1 MNLGST
7 FFILISGISAGVILF
22 QSFVVASSIFK
33 VLPEDNAGI
42 LLRNLFPK
50 FFLFLA
56 ALSLTGLAIGLV
68 YSLEFFPLIFMQ
80 LVNFIFFVI
89 CYSFNSIIFIAQL
102 LKLSPLYPSK
112 VSMRPKFYANIFR
125 INACLFVGVIVF
137 R

>member
-50 FFLFLA
+50 FFQFLA
-56 ALSLTGLAIGLV
+56 ALALSALVIGLV
-68 YSLEFFPLIFMQ
+68 YGLEFFPLVFMQ
-80 LVNFIFFVI
+80 LVNFIFFVV
-89 CYSFNSIIFIAQL
+89 CYSLIPATNRARDEDNKKRFGILHTVSVLLTLFALIIN
-102 LKLSPLYPSK
+102 LSL
-112 VSMRPKFYANIFR
+112 
-125 INACLFVGVIVF
+125 VF
-137 R
+137 LI

>member
-56 ALSLTGLAIGLV
+56 ALALAALAIGLV
-68 YSLEFFPLIFMQ
+68 YGLEFFPLVFMQ
-80 LVNFIFFVI
+80 LVNFIFFVV
-89 CYSFNSIIFIAQL
+89 CYSLIPATNRARDEDNKKRFGILHTVSVLLTLLALIIN
-102 LKLSPLYPSK
+102 LSL
-112 VSMRPKFYANIFR
+112 
-125 INACLFVGVIVF
+125 VF
-137 R
+137 LI

>member
-50 FFLFLA
+50 FFQFLA
-56 ALSLTGLAIGLV
+56 ALALAALTIGLV
-68 YSLEFFPLIFMQ
+68 NGLEFFPLVFMQ
-80 LVNFIFFVI
+80 LANFIFFVV
-89 CYSFNSIIFIAQL
+89 CYSLIPATNRARDEDNKKRFGILHTVSVLLTLLALIIN
-102 LKLSPLYPSK
+102 LSL
-112 VSMRPKFYANIFR
+112 
-125 INACLFVGVIVF
+125 VF
-137 R
+137 LI

>member
-56 ALSLTGLAIGLV
+56 ALALAALATGLI
-68 YSLEFFPLIFMQ
+68 YRLEFFPLVFMQ

-89 CYSFNSIIFIAQL
+89 CYSLIPATNKARDEDNKKTFGMLHTVSVLLTLLALIIN
-102 LKLSPLYPSK
+102 LSL
-112 VSMRPKFYANIFR
+112 
-125 INACLFVGVIVF
+125 VF
-137 R
+137 LI

>member
-56 ALSLTGLAIGLV
+56 ALALAALATGLI
-68 YSLEFFPLIFMQ
+68 YRLEFFPLVFMQ
-80 LVNFIFFVI
+80 FVNFIFFVI
-89 CYSFNSIIFIAQL
+89 CYSLIPATNKARDEDNKKTFGMLHTVSVLLTLLALIIN
-102 LKLSPLYPSK
+102 LSL
-112 VSMRPKFYANIFR
+112 
-125 INACLFVGVIVF
+125 VF
-137 R
+137 LI

>member
-50 FFLFLA
+50 FFQFLA
-56 ALSLTGLAIGLV
+56 ALALAALAIGLV
-68 YSLEFFPLIFMQ
+68 YELEFFPLVFMQ
-80 LVNFIFFVI
+80 LANLIFFVV
-89 CYSFNSIIFIAQL
+89 CYSLIPATNRARDEDNKKRFGILHTVSVLLTLLALIINL
-102 LKLSPLYPSK
+102 TL
-112 VSMRPKFYANIFR
+112 
-125 INACLFVGVIVF
+125 VF
-137 R
+137 LI

>member
-50 FFLFLA
+50 FFQFLA
-56 ALSLTGLAIGLV
+56 ALALAALTIGLV
-68 YSLEFFPLIFMQ
+68 YGLEFFPLVFMQ

-89 CYSFNSIIFIAQL
+89 CYSLIPATNRARDEDNKKRFGILHTVSVLLTLFALIIN
-102 LKLSPLYPSK
+102 LSL
-112 VSMRPKFYANIFR
+112 
-125 INACLFVGVIVF
+125 VF
-137 R
+137 LI

>member
-50 FFLFLA
+50 FFQFLA
-56 ALSLTGLAIGLV
+56 ALALAALTIGLV
-68 YSLEFFPLIFMQ
+68 YGLEFFPLVFMQ
-80 LVNFIFFVI
+80 LVNFIFFIV
-89 CYSFNSIIFIAQL
+89 CYSLIPATNRARDEDNKKRFGILHTVSVLLTLLALIIN
-102 LKLSPLYPSK
+102 LSL
-112 VSMRPKFYANIFR
+112 
-125 INACLFVGVIVF
+125 VF
-137 R
+137 LI

>member
-1 MNLGST
+1 MNLGLT

-56 ALSLTGLAIGLV
+56 ALALAALIIGLAYG
-68 YSLEFFPLIFMQ
+68 LEFFPLVFMQ
-80 LVNFIFFVI
+80 LANFVFFVI
-89 CYSFNSIIFIAQL
+89 CYSLIPATNRARDEDNKKTFGL
-102 LKLSPLYPSK
+102 LHTVSVLLTLLALSL
-112 VSMRPKFYANIFR
+112 IH
-125 INACLFVGVIVF
+125 I
-137 R
+137 

>member
-1 MNLGST
+1 MNFGST
-7 FFILISGISAGVILF
+7 FFIFISGISAGIILF
-22 QSFVVASSIFK
+22 QSFIVASSIFK

-89 CYSFNSIIFIAQL
+89 CYSLIPATNKARDEDNKKTFGMLHTVSVLLTLLALIIN
-102 LKLSPLYPSK
+102 LSL
-112 VSMRPKFYANIFR
+112 
-125 INACLFVGVIVF
+125 VF
-137 R
+137 LI

>member
-50 FFLFLA
+50 FFQFLA
-56 ALSLTGLAIGLV
+56 VLTLAALAIGLV
-68 YSLEFFPLIFMQ
+68 YGLEFFPLVFMQ
-80 LVNFIFFVI
+80 LVNFIFFVV
-89 CYSFNSIIFIAQL
+89 CYSLIPATNRARDENNKKKFGILHTVSVLLTLLALIIN
-102 LKLSPLYPSK
+102 LSL
-112 VSMRPKFYANIFR
+112 
-125 INACLFVGVIVF
+125 VF
-137 R
+137 LI

>member
-50 FFLFLA
+50 FFQFLAVLALA
-56 ALSLTGLAIGLV
+56 ALIIGLV
-68 YSLEFFPLIFMQ
+68 YGLEFFPLVFLQ
-80 LVNFIFFVI
+80 LVNFIFFVV
-89 CYSFNSIIFIAQL
+89 CYSLIPATNRARDEDNKKRFGILHTVSVLLTLLALIIN
-102 LKLSPLYPSK
+102 LSL
-112 VSMRPKFYANIFR
+112 
-125 INACLFVGVIVF
+125 VF
-137 R
+137 LI

>member
-50 FFLFLA
+50 FFQFLAVLALA
-56 ALSLTGLAIGLV
+56 ALIIGLV
-68 YSLEFFPLIFMQ
+68 YGLEFFPLVFLQ
-80 LVNFIFFVI
+80 LVNFIFFVV
-89 CYSFNSIIFIAQL
+89 CYSLIPATNRARDEDNKKRFGILHTVSVLLTLLALIIN
-102 LKLSPLYPSK
+102 LS
-112 VSMRPKFYANIFR
+112 
-125 INACLFVGVIVF
+125 FVFLI
-137 R
+137 

>member
-50 FFLFLA
+50 FFQFLA
-56 ALSLTGLAIGLV
+56 ALALAALVISLV
-68 YSLEFFPLIFMQ
+68 YGLEFFPLVFMQ

-89 CYSFNSIIFIAQL
+89 CYSLIPATNKARDEDNKKRFGILHTVSVLLTLLALIIN
-102 LKLSPLYPSK
+102 LSL
-112 VSMRPKFYANIFR
+112 
-125 INACLFVGVIVF
+125 VF
-137 R
+137 LI

>member
-56 ALSLTGLAIGLV
+56 ALALAALAIGLV
-68 YSLEFFPLIFMQ
+68 YRLEFFPLVFMQ
-80 LVNFIFFVI
+80 LLNFILFVI
-89 CYSFNSIIFIAQL
+89 CYSLIPATNKARDEDNKKTFGMLHTVSVLLTLLALIIN
-102 LKLSPLYPSK
+102 LSL
-112 VSMRPKFYANIFR
+112 
-125 INACLFVGVIVF
+125 VF
-137 R
+137 LI

>member
-56 ALSLTGLAIGLV
+56 ALALAALATGLINR
-68 YSLEFFPLIFMQ
+68 LEFFPLVFMQ
-80 LVNFIFFVI
+80 LINFIFFVI
-89 CYSFNSIIFIAQL
+89 CYSLIPATNKARDEDNKKTFGMLHTVSVLLTLLALIIN
-102 LKLSPLYPSK
+102 LSL
-112 VSMRPKFYANIFR
+112 
-125 INACLFVGVIVF
+125 VF
-137 R
+137 LI

>member
-50 FFLFLA
+50 FFQFLA
-56 ALSLTGLAIGLV
+56 ALALAALTIGLV
-68 YSLEFFPLIFMQ
+68 YGLEFFPLVFMQ
-80 LVNFIFFVI
+80 LANFIFFVI
-89 CYSFNSIIFIAQL
+89 CYSLIPATNRARDEDNKKSLEYFTQ
-102 LKLSPLYPSK
+102 
-112 VSMRPKFYANIFR
+112 
-125 INACLFVGVIVF
+125 
-137 R
+137 